1 MHIWYPAGVSHIV
14 LTDMLSGDGAFTG
27 EVQIIGGASLAI
39 SGKTFLLQVFEG
51 PSTANGEIV
60 IQYKADA
67 PR

>member
-1 MHIWYPAGVSHIV
+1 
-14 LTDMLSGDGAFTG
+14 MLSGDGAFTG